1 MGRRKNKRR
10 ISRHRGDATASAPAP
25 TNADWEDATAAFREE
40 AEAALRSLSIGEDDG
55 AAAER
60 LAARHGG
67 SPLAHH
73 VVGHARAALARA
85 GDAVAPL
92 RRAAGLAPGC
102 PEIAAA
108 LAAALLYAR
117 RPGEALA
124 ECARALAVGAPTDP
138 ALHAVSG
145 RGLMAATPQCRVAVA
160 RERLRG
166 VRADAEAL
174 TGVSHRATVP
184 PPPSRS
190 RRSALP
196 DTDDE
201 VWSFL
206 TVRVEDLTAHCAKIG
221 SSAGALAVADA
232 VEFVK
237 ATNAWV
243 YWLCPVCDEVFLDS
257 NSFQSHVESEYIH
270 QLQQWLPLTQPSTT
284 MKPTS
289 KDSSW
294 WKPIGAQEEEEEIA
308 RIREAFSIVNGS
320 EVSYLGCV
328 AFSILDGP
336 EIPSIDPMVF
346 SSLDEPEVSSVEP
359 VSNEVKFKKG
369 RRRRLKKWD
378 AWLDHCREIERDCPS
393 WEELLLPLCRE
404 MPELW
409 EYLESCVET
418 EGNEDSFPLISL
430 VQGSS
435 VLFLDSQK
443 IAPINMDGSFN
454 VDALFNWLLRGSSP
468 QKPVPSWTSIR
479 KRCVHD
485 GNEVLKRIGEI
496 SDLLQEQFGL
506 KDHSDG
512 TMHGDFFTTKVKTG
526 FHLGTGVDNILNV
539 VSLVEGFAHK
549 VSALLEDVGWFW
561 RPRAFCC
568 LKLLASGKLGND
580 DLCEVNSI
588 DVEISH
594 MFAEVSFL
602 RKKLVKVCTFDYRIV
617 ILPFI
622 KDYLWAKLNNG
633 SPGKELHDMDDIY
646 EEYVVQEKSQ
656 GTDSDLDHQI
666 SRTEEFEN
674 SSLSF
679 SVRDHCVV
687 CLLCEIFYA
696 RDHNENHTAAIL
708 LGNARTAFSD
718 ILNDRNFD
726 YKENKNIASEI
737 ISIIIE
743 ILHMSQKH
751 YSFETFEPVEI
762 SPSRCFGYCVP
773 HQVLGMYFKQKKC
786 NCVNKPGGE
795 NDFIAI
801 FHTVDVGAV
810 QKTEM
815 KSFGDILKAAELDVE
830 SCRCGNKTEVFSWPT
845 EKENYVDM
853 LRIAGKVCSNKI
865 LMPGH
870 WAGRENIG
878 KLRS

>member
-1 MGRRKNKRR
+1 MGPRPREESLLVSFVASLSSPSLVISAAFADFTGAPPGKIATAMGRRKNKRR

-512 TMHGDFFTTKVKTG
+512 TMHGDFFTTKVSTLH
-526 FHLGTGVDNILNV
+526 FIANF
-539 VSLVEGFAHK
+539 VSTF
-549 VSALLEDVGWFW
+549 
-561 RPRAFCC
+561 
-568 LKLLASGKLGND
+568 
-580 DLCEVNSI
+580 
-588 DVEISH
+588 
-594 MFAEVSFL
+594 SFL
-602 RKKLVKVCTFDYRIV
+602 WY
-617 ILPFI
+617 
-622 KDYLWAKLNNG
+622 W
-633 SPGKELHDMDDIY
+633 
-646 EEYVVQEKSQ
+646 
-656 GTDSDLDHQI
+656 
-666 SRTEEFEN
+666 
-674 SSLSF
+674 
-679 SVRDHCVV
+679 
-687 CLLCEIFYA
+687 YA
-696 RDHNENHTAAIL
+696 
-708 LGNARTAFSD
+708 
-718 ILNDRNFD
+718 
-726 YKENKNIASEI
+726 
-737 ISIIIE
+737 SI
-743 ILHMSQKH
+743 
-751 YSFETFEPVEI
+751 
-762 SPSRCFGYCVP
+762 
-773 HQVLGMYFKQKKC
+773 
-786 NCVNKPGGE
+786 
-795 NDFIAI
+795 
-801 FHTVDVGAV
+801 
-810 QKTEM
+810 
-815 KSFGDILKAAELDVE
+815 
-830 SCRCGNKTEVFSWPT
+830 
-845 EKENYVDM
+845 
-853 LRIAGKVCSNKI
+853 
-865 LMPGH
+865 
-870 WAGRENIG
+870 
-878 KLRS
+878 

>member
-1 MGRRKNKRR
+1 
-10 ISRHRGDATASAPAP
+10 
-25 TNADWEDATAAFREE
+25 
-40 AEAALRSLSIGEDDG
+40 
-55 AAAER
+55 
-60 LAARHGG
+60 
-67 SPLAHH
+67 
-73 VVGHARAALARA
+73 
-85 GDAVAPL
+85 
-92 RRAAGLAPGC
+92 
-102 PEIAAA
+102 
-108 LAAALLYAR
+108 
-117 RPGEALA
+117 
-124 ECARALAVGAPTDP
+124 
-138 ALHAVSG
+138 
-145 RGLMAATPQCRVAVA
+145 MAATPQCRVAVA

-174 TGVSHRATVP
+174 TGVSHQATVPPP

-270 QLQQWLPLTQPSTT
+270 QLKQLLPLMQPSTT

-393 WEELLLPLCRE
+393 WEELLLPLCKE

-409 EYLESCVET
+409 EHLESCVET
-418 EGNEDSFPLISL
+418 EENENSFPLISL
-430 VQGSS
+430 FQDGSA
-435 VLFLDSQK
+435 LFLDSQK
-443 IAPINMDGSFN
+443 IARRDMDGSIN

-506 KDHSDG
+506 KGHSEE
-512 TMHGDFFTTKVKTG
+512 TMHGDFFTTK
-526 FHLGTGVDNILNV
+526 
-539 VSLVEGFAHK
+539 
-549 VSALLEDVGWFW
+549 
-561 RPRAFCC
+561 
-568 LKLLASGKLGND
+568 
-580 DLCEVNSI
+580 VNSI

-617 ILPFI
+617 ILPLI
-622 KDYLWAKLNNG
+622 KDFLWAKLNNG
-633 SPGKELHDMDDIY
+633 SPGKELHDMDDIH
-646 EEYVVQEKSQ
+646 EEYVVQEKSE
-656 GTDSDLDHQI
+656 GADSDLDHQI
-666 SRTEEFEN
+666 SMTEELEN

-679 SVRDHCVV
+679 S
-687 CLLCEIFYA
+687 
-696 RDHNENHTAAIL
+696 
-708 LGNARTAFSD
+708 GTAFSD

-726 YKENKNIASEI
+726 YKENENVASEI
-737 ISIIIE
+737 ISIIVE

-751 YSFETFEPVEI
+751 YYFETFEPVEI

-773 HQVLGMYFKQKKC
+773 HDVFGVYLKQKKC
-786 NCVNKPGGE
+786 NCVNKPGAE
-795 NDFIAI
+795 NHYIAI

-810 QKTEM
+810 QKSEM
-815 KSFGDILKAAELDVE
+815 KSFDDILKAAELDVE
-830 SCRCGNKTEVFSWPT
+830 SCRSGNMTEGSLLFPPHIFT
-845 EKENYVDM
+845 
-853 LRIAGKVCSNKI
+853 I
-865 LMPGH
+865 
-870 WAGRENIG
+870 GRV
-878 KLRS
+878 LPQLTMQC

>member
-1 MGRRKNKRR
+1 MGRRRNKRR
-10 ISRHRGDATASAPAP
+10 MPRNRGAASASAP

-60 LAARHGG
+60 LAARHRG

-85 GDAVAPL
+85 GDAVAQL
-92 RRAAGLAPGC
+92 RRAAGLAPG
-102 PEIAAA
+102 
-108 LAAALLYAR
+108 
-117 RPGEALA
+117 
-124 ECARALAVGAPTDP
+124 
-138 ALHAVSG
+138 
-145 RGLMAATPQCRVAVA
+145 CRVAVA

-174 TGVSHRATVP
+174 TGVSHQATVPPP

-237 ATNAWV
+237 ATNASV

-270 QLQQWLPLTQPSTT
+270 QLKQLLPLMQPSTT

-336 EIPSIDPMVF
+336 EIPSIDLMVF

-393 WEELLLPLCRE
+393 WEELLLPLCKE

-409 EYLESCVET
+409 EHLESCVET
-418 EGNEDSFPLISL
+418 EENENSFPLISL
-430 VQGSS
+430 FQDGSA
-435 VLFLDSQK
+435 LFLDSQK
-443 IAPINMDGSFN
+443 IARRDMDGSIN

-506 KDHSDG
+506 KGHSEG
-512 TMHGDFFTTKVKTG
+512 TMHGDFFTTK
-526 FHLGTGVDNILNV
+526 
-539 VSLVEGFAHK
+539 
-549 VSALLEDVGWFW
+549 
-561 RPRAFCC
+561 
-568 LKLLASGKLGND
+568 
-580 DLCEVNSI
+580 
-588 DVEISH
+588 
-594 MFAEVSFL
+594 
-602 RKKLVKVCTFDYRIV
+602 
-617 ILPFI
+617 
-622 KDYLWAKLNNG
+622 AKLNNG
-633 SPGKELHDMDDIY
+633 SPGKELHDMDDIH
-646 EEYVVQEKSQ
+646 EEYVVQEKSE
-656 GTDSDLDHQI
+656 GADSDLDHQI
-666 SRTEEFEN
+666 SMTEELEN

-679 SVRDHCVV
+679 SDSSDLSTLETESTSFNSGIGTVHQISTDELSLNVTLRALWHLRRFHVFRQIPHTLHHISVRDHCIV

-696 RDHNENHTAAIL
+696 WDHNENHTAAIL
-708 LGNARTAFSD
+708 L
-718 ILNDRNFD
+718 
-726 YKENKNIASEI
+726 
-737 ISIIIE
+737 
-743 ILHMSQKH
+743 
-751 YSFETFEPVEI
+751 
-762 SPSRCFGYCVP
+762 
-773 HQVLGMYFKQKKC
+773 
-786 NCVNKPGGE
+786 
-795 NDFIAI
+795 
-801 FHTVDVGAV
+801 
-810 QKTEM
+810 
-815 KSFGDILKAAELDVE
+815 
-830 SCRCGNKTEVFSWPT
+830 VFSWPT

-853 LRIAGKVCSNKI
+853 SEVLINIAAPLDIIHTVYEVDIKRMYSLITVVCCVDDEHVCFARGEGKWIIYESQTVEFADCWESLLQRYRGRILRPQI
-865 LMPGH
+865 LFFEM
-870 WAGRENIG
+870 
-878 KLRS
+878 L

>member
-73 VVGHARAALARA
+73 V
-85 GDAVAPL
+85 
-92 RRAAGLAPGC
+92 
-102 PEIAAA
+102 
-108 LAAALLYAR
+108 
-117 RPGEALA
+117 
-124 ECARALAVGAPTDP
+124 
-138 ALHAVSG
+138 
-145 RGLMAATPQCRVAVA
+145 
-160 RERLRG
+160 RLRG

-190 RRSALP
+190 RQSALP

-270 QLQQWLPLTQPSTT
+270 QLKQLLPLMQPSTT

-308 RIREAFSIVNGS
+308 RIRGAFSIVNGS

-336 EIPSIDPMVF
+336 EIPSIDPMSF

-359 VSNEVKFKKG
+359 VRNEAKVKKG

-378 AWLDHCREIERDCPS
+378 AWLDHCREIERDRPS
-393 WEELLLPLCRE
+393 WEELLLPLCKE

-409 EYLESCVET
+409 EHLESCVET
-418 EGNEDSFPLISL
+418 EENESSFPLISL
-430 VQGSS
+430 VQDGS

-443 IAPINMDGSFN
+443 IARRNMDGSIN
-454 VDALFNWLLRGSSP
+454 VDALFNWLLRGSSL
-468 QKPVPSWTSIR
+468 QKPAPSWTSIR

-485 GNEVLKRIGEI
+485 GNEVLKKIGEI

-506 KDHSDG
+506 KDHSEG
-512 TMHGDFFTTKVKTG
+512 TMHGDFFTTK
-526 FHLGTGVDNILNV
+526 
-539 VSLVEGFAHK
+539 
-549 VSALLEDVGWFW
+549 
-561 RPRAFCC
+561 
-568 LKLLASGKLGND
+568 
-580 DLCEVNSI
+580 VNSI

-656 GTDSDLDHQI
+656 DTDSDLDHQI

-679 SVRDHCVV
+679 SDSSDLSTLETESTSFNSGIGTVHQITTDELSLNVTPDESTSSGRYHILFIIYQSETTALRVYYAKYSMLGITMKTTQQPSFWV
-687 CLLCEIFYA
+687 MRELL
-696 RDHNENHTAAIL
+696 L
-708 LGNARTAFSD
+708 V

-773 HQVLGMYFKQKKC
+773 HQVLGTYFKQKKC

-830 SCRCGNKTEVFSWPT
+830 SCRCGNKTEGSLLFPPHIFT
-845 EKENYVDM
+845 
-853 LRIAGKVCSNKI
+853 I
-865 LMPGH
+865 
-870 WAGRENIG
+870 GRV
-878 KLRS
+878 LPQLTMQC

>member
-512 TMHGDFFTTKVKTG
+512 TMHGDFFTTKV
-526 FHLGTGVDNILNV
+526 
-539 VSLVEGFAHK
+539 
-549 VSALLEDVGWFW
+549 
-561 RPRAFCC
+561 
-568 LKLLASGKLGND
+568 
-580 DLCEVNSI
+580 NSI

-679 SVRDHCVV
+679 SDSSDLSTLETESTSFNSGIGTVHQITTDELSLNVTLRALWHLRRIHIFRQIPHTLHHLSVRDHCVV